1 MKTKKIISI
10 TIFQIHFQLKI
21 EEEINTPKMLLNI
34 TFFRQKNEIKQTS
47 KQKLATMTTKPFW
60 RRRL

>member
-47 KQKLATMTTKPFW
+47 KHHSKSKNKNYF
-60 RRRL
+60 